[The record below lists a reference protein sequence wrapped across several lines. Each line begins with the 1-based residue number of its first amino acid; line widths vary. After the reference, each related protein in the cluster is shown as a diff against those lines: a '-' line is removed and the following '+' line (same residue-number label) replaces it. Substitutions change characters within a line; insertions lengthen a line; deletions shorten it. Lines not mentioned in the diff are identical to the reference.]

1 MGYSRE
7 PERYARIFGSFGREK
22 ERREVGFSLA
32 LTGWF
37 KNMFEEKQPGKKIQ
51 LSPKEALVKIQH
63 YCAYQERS
71 HKEVKNKLF
80 EYGLFASEVD
90 EILAQ
95 VITDGFL
102 NEERFAK
109 AFAGGKFR
117 IKKWGR
123 LKIKQELE
131 MLGLTSRCV
140 ASGLKEID
148 ATDYKRTLKELIR
161 KKASQVTEKNEFKR
175 KSLIARFVIGKGYEA
190 EVVWEMVKELVE

>member
-1 MGYSRE
+1 
-7 PERYARIFGSFGREK
+7 
-22 ERREVGFSLA
+22 
-32 LTGWF
+32 
-37 KNMFEEKQPGKKIQ
+37 MFEEKQPSKKIR

-80 EYGLFASEVD
+80 EYGLYASEVD

-95 VITDGFL
+95 VISDGFL

-148 ATDYKRTLKELIR
+148 SRDYRKTLQELIQ
-161 KKASQVTEKNEFKR
+161 KKTSQISEENEFKR
-175 KSLIARFVIGKGYEA
+175 KNLIARFVIGKGYES
-190 EVVWEMVKELVE
+190 ELVWSILKSEEE